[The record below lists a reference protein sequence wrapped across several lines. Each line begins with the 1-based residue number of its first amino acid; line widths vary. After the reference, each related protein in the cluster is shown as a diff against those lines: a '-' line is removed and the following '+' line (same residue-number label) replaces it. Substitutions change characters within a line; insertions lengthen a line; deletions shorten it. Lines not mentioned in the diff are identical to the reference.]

1 MKVNKES
8 MLVYAIT
15 DRHWTGTQT
24 LEQQVEEVLKNGA
37 TFLQIREKNMT
48 HDELVKEAVR
58 IKEIAAR
65 YNIPVVIDDD
75 IYAVMEAGVD
85 GVHIGQN
92 DMDYVE
98 ARKLLGDNKIIGMT
112 APSVALAK
120 KAEELGADYIGA
132 GAVFST
138 NTKKDTK
145 PLELSTLKEICN
157 SVSIPVVAIGGIDHS
172 NVRELK
178 GTDIDGVAVI
188 SALFGASNP
197 GKATKEL
204 VSIMKDV
211 IN

>member
-24 LEQQVEEVLKNGA
+24 LEQQVEDVLKNGA
-37 TFLQIREKNMT
+37 TFLQIREKNMP

-58 IKEIAAR
+58 IKEIAAG
-65 YNIPVVIDDD
+65 YNVPVVIDDD

-98 ARKLLGDNKIIGMT
+98 ARKLLGDDKIIGMT

-132 GAVFST
+132 GAVFNTS
-138 NTKKDTK
+138 TKKDTK

-172 NVRELK
+172 NIRELK

-188 SALFGASNP
+188 SALFGASDP
-197 GKATKEL
+197 GEATKEL

-211 IN
+211 IK

>member
-15 DRHWTGTQT
+15 DRHWTGEKT
-24 LEQQVEEVLKNGA
+24 LEQQVDEVLKNGA
-37 TFLQIREKNMT
+37 TFLQIREKNMP

-58 IKEIAAR
+58 IKEIAKK
-65 YNIPVVIDDD
+65 YNVPVVIDDD
-75 IYAVMEAGVD
+75 IYAVIESGVD
-85 GVHIGQN
+85 GVHIGQK
-92 DMDYVE
+92 DMDYIE
-98 ARKLLGDNKIIGMT
+98 ARKLLGDDRIIGMT
-112 APSVALAK
+112 APSVELAK
-120 KAEELGADYIGA
+120 KAEKLGADYIGA

-188 SALFGASNP
+188 SALFGADNP
-197 GKATKEL
+197 GEATREL

-211 IN
+211 IK

>member
-1 MKVNKES
+1 MKLNKES

-24 LEQQVEEVLKNGA
+24 LEQQVEDVLKNGA
-37 TFLQIREKNMT
+37 TFLQIREKNMP
-48 HDELVKEAVR
+48 HDELVKEAIC
-58 IKEIAAR
+58 IKEIAAK
-65 YNIPVVIDDD
+65 YNVPVVIDDD
-75 IYAVMEAGVD
+75 IYAVMESGVD

-112 APSVALAK
+112 APSVTLAK

-172 NVRELK
+172 NVRKLK
-178 GTDIDGVAVI
+178 GTDIDGVAII
-188 SALFGASNP
+188 SALFGASDP
-197 GKATKEL
+197 GEATKEL

-211 IN
+211 IK

>member
-1 MKVNKES
+1 MKLNKES

-98 ARKLLGDNKIIGMT
+98 ARKLLGDDKIIGMT

-132 GAVFST
+132 GAVFNTS
-138 NTKKDTK
+138 TKKDTK

-172 NVRELK
+172 NVRKLK

-188 SALFGASNP
+188 SALFGASDP
-197 GKATKEL
+197 GEATREL
-204 VSIMKDV
+204 VSIMKD
-211 IN
+211 IIK